1 MTNSGPA
8 DEPMCETSEE
18 RERLYTR
25 SEILPISLEVGR
37 RILEVFGN
45 QSVSHVVLRLRASS
59 REVNAV
65 INGESLPSA
74 ELLLGIQKITGA
86 SIDWIL
92 TGRGQQFLAVETE
105 GDQERFGVTTPE
117 YTPRLRYSRR
127 F

>member
-1 MTNSGPA
+1 MTNRGPA

-18 RERLYTR
+18 RERLFAR
-25 SEILPISLEVGR
+25 SEMLPISLEVGR

-45 QSVSHVVLRLRASS
+45 QSISYIVLRLKANS
-59 REVNAV
+59 REVNTV

-74 ELLLGIQKITGA
+74 ELLLGIQKMTGA

-92 TGRGQQFLAVETE
+92 TGRGQQFLPVETE

-117 YTPRLRYSRR
+117 YP
-127 F
+127 